1 MRTLRDFGTYEFIC
15 GQSGNNATKNIRLA
29 TIDCEGMLAVAL
41 AFVWG
46 TSKHGNSVDQW
57 RERSSEI
64 LEFISFS
71 IKVYF

>member
-41 AFVWG
+41 AFGERRSTGIPLINGEREAVRFW
-46 TSKHGNSVDQW
+46 NLSV
-57 RERSSEI
+57 
-64 LEFISFS
+64 FP
-71 IKVYF
+71 